1 MCLLGS
7 NIFLEPDYS
16 TDIHVAKY
24 KMSPRKYQLSNHI
37 KKYNGTYVDA
47 NLWLSIEELRIY
59 TFNKE
64 QLFKKI
70 GNTIFT
76 LVNESDG
83 KNAKKKYSLK
93 VISFIGFYR
102 DSNVANIKLPQE
114 IKHENF
120 FLVFKPYY

>member
-1 MCLLGS
+1 MC
-7 NIFLEPDYS
+7 
-16 TDIHVAKY
+16 KY
-24 KMSPRKYQLSNHI
+24 KVYFSLY
-37 KKYNGTYVDA
+37 A

-64 QLFKKI
+64 QSFKKI
-70 GNTIFT
+70 GSTIFT

-83 KNAKKKYSLK
+83 KNAKKRYSLK

-102 DSNVANIKLPQE
+102 DSNVANIKPPQE

>member
-1 MCLLGS
+1 
-7 NIFLEPDYS
+7 
-16 TDIHVAKY
+16 
-24 KMSPRKYQLSNHI
+24 MSPRKCQLSNHI

-47 NLWLSIEELRIY
+47 NLWLSIEELGIY

-114 IKHENF
+114 IKNENF